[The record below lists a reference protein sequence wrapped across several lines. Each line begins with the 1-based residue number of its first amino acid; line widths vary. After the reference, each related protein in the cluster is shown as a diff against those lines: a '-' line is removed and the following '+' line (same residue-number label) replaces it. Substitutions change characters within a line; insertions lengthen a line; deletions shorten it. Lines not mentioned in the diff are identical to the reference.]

1 MKKIIVLSCMMAGS
15 IIIPTESMAET
26 YSQLSTSMSN
36 TFVQIIDNKGGVS
49 GSVQATGTNNGKIS
63 DLIKNDLPNSAYNDG
78 SPLRRLNC
86 NIDLDKVYNNTSE
99 PIKILSGCINNTV
112 YSRMENDIKYSMN
125 IYGARNGFYSY
136 SRPVKIR
143 NQSAS
148 NGYEV
153 RYLQANILIRANQ
166 GGNLEAKRL
175 GVTVTPSKYANN
187 IYITYE
193 NSKSVDFVGKKA
205 KMSDGGIAKVYL
217 LNGTDPATSERTL
230 IDTISNMSSSF
241 DANPDENG
249 LYDNSGAKNLLKYAS
264 KYMNN
269 YASNLLIVDYG
280 NPIEPKYKEG
290 DGEQSIEGLS
300 ISIPDR
306 SYYRNECTGEGVL
319 YNQKATLSFDVSRDV
334 DRYMVDNVS
343 NIENGVVEAGITKID
358 GIKEGTDLTSNKVS
372 NDYSKVY
379 KYDYNSEFS
388 KFSSNLAD
396 PIGEKS
402 STPNNLF
409 NIGSKDNYNDI
420 DWSVYANGGVASIR
434 DDSIIKQYWYEQ
446 TIKEKGYYVTR
457 TKTFTGVTGYSNG
470 RPITGIK
477 TTTYVDYVPPVYT
490 YELKYSCIYNTEQKS
505 FCSTHICQKPS
516 EERNIYTWNV
526 GNFGDCKNINN
537 NGVGNMSRNVV
548 CKDQNNAIVS
558 DSKCNGSKP
567 STTEACAIDKIEQQV
582 NKNGGDLNAKLR
594 VTLAWYNPDD
604 LDIHAT
610 WPGGSEIAFNNRQG
624 ILDIDMNDSAGGKQD
639 PNNPV
644 ENLSFKNNLPNGRY
658 TISVINFNRRSSS
671 NVGFTIDIRDKY
683 QRYQFYKADGVRGS
697 KRSRWACVWFDVN
710 NQKVTNIGTCKGD
723 ATRVM

>member
-49 GSVQATGTNNGKIS
+49 GNVQATGTNNGKIS

-99 PIKILSGCINNTV
+99 PIKILAGCINNTV

-125 IYGARNGFYSY
+125 IYGARSGFYSY
-136 SRPVKIR
+136 SRPVKIK
-143 NQSAS
+143 NQSSS

-193 NSKSVDFVGKKA
+193 NSKSVDLVGKA
-205 KMSDGGIAKVYL
+205 TKMSDGGIAKVYL
-217 LNGTDPATSERTL
+217 LNGNDPATSERTL
-230 IDTISNMSSSF
+230 IETISNMSSSF

-290 DGEQSIEGLS
+290 EGEQGIEGLS

-306 SYYRNECTGEGVL
+306 SYYRNECNGEGVL
-319 YNQKATLSFDVSRDV
+319 YNQKATLSFDINRDV

-343 NIENGVVEAGITKID
+343 NIENGVIEDSITKIS
-358 GIKEGTDLTSNKVS
+358 GIKDGTDLTSNKVS

-379 KYDYNSEFS
+379 KYNYNSEFS

-402 STPNNLF
+402 SAPNNLF

-420 DWSVYANGGVASIR
+420 DWSVYANGGVASLR
-434 DDSIIKQYWYEQ
+434 DDSIIKQIYYVKNVKSE
-446 TIKEKGYYVTR
+446 GYYVNR
-457 TKTFTGVTGYSNG
+457 SKTYSIVTGYNNG
-470 RPITGIK
+470 SPVYGTG
-477 TTTYVDYVPPVYT
+477 TTYYVDYVPPVYDYIQKT
-490 YELKYSCIYNTEQKS
+490 ACIYNTEKNA
-505 FCSTHICQKPS
+505 FC
-516 EERNIYTWNV
+516 
-526 GNFGDCKNINN
+526 NN
-537 NGVGNMSRNVV
+537 NICVKKDEDLSAYSWSIGDFGGCSATCGNGTMYRNVV
-548 CKDQNNAIVS
+548 CKQNSNGSIVS
-558 DSKCNGSKP
+558 DSKCITAKP
-567 STTEACAIDKIEQQV
+567 STSGSCLGKTCVTYKWEYEKKLTWAVECNYRKRVEKNYV
-582 NKNGGDLNAKLR
+582 NRAYCKDSNGKN
-594 VTLAWYNPDD
+594 V
-604 LDIHAT
+604 
-610 WPGGSEIAFNNRQG
+610 S
-624 ILDIDMNDSAGGKQD
+624 DSFCSQPK
-639 PNNPV
+639 PK
-644 ENLSFKNNLPNGRY
+644 EYYTKEEGRY
-658 TISVINFNRRSSS
+658 NREC
-671 NVGFTIDIRDKY
+671 NLGG
-683 QRYQFYKADGVRGS
+683 GVHER
-697 KRSRWACVWFDVN
+697 
-710 NQKVTNIGTCKGD
+710 
-723 ATRVM
+723 